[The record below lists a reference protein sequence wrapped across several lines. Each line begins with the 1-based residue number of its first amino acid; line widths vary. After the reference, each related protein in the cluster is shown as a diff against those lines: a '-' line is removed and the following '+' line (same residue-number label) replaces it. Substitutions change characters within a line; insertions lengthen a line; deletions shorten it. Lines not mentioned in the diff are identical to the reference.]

1 MRSYY
6 LLVILTI
13 PYIAIAYQGPTDPLL
28 ASLRDP
34 SQGPYYLLFGIAF
47 GVTGI
52 LVTRQKIYR
61 LVLAMLAATVSAA
74 CFAPEIP
81 VPNTFE
87 NGQPA
92 DADQVNANFEALVT
106 QIADHADNED
116 IHTQEQSAI
125 TLEADGSVSIKAP
138 GSSTG
143 IILRPNGDIEITGNT
158 VAITAGGNATLDA
171 GSNITANAGINT
183 SINSGDTTSLQ
194 SNTFALTVT
203 SSATVDAGTFIAT
216 NAGTNT
222 SFSSGGAIAIQGTTI
237 DLN

>member
-6 LLVILTI
+6 LFAILVI
-13 PYIAIAYQGPTDPLL
+13 PYIAIAYQRPADPLL
-28 ASLRDP
+28 TSLRDP
-34 SQGPYYLLFGIAF
+34 LQGPYFLLFGIAF
-47 GVTGI
+47 GVAGI
-52 LVTRQKIYR
+52 LVTRDKVSR
-61 LVLAMLAATVSAA
+61 LVLAMLTATVSAA
-74 CFAPEIP
+74 CFAPVVP

-87 NGQPA
+87 NGQAA
-92 DADQVNANFEALVT
+92 DADQVNANFDALAT

-116 IHTQEQSAI
+116 IHTPEQSPVS
-125 TLEADGSVSIKAP
+125 LEADGSVSIKAP

-171 GSNITANAGINT
+171 GANITTNAGINT
-183 SINSGDTTSLQ
+183 SLNSGDATSLQ
-194 SNTFALTVT
+194 SNTLAVTVT
-203 SSATVDAGTFIAT
+203 SSATLDAGTFITT

-222 SFSSGGAIAIQGTTI
+222 SLSSGGAISIQGTTI